1 MKNTVPEDLTPE
13 LWQNYIAEE
22 RKNLLADS
30 HCPSY
35 HITAPSGWLNDPNG
49 LMYWEGQ
56 YHVFYQYNPHAATWG
71 PPYWGHAVSEDLVH
85 WRDLPPALFPDAPPA
100 DDGGCWSGCAVDHNG
115 VPTFFYTGVKKG
127 EQTTCTA
134 TSEGD
139 LVSWKKDQANP
150 LVRMPALEH
159 HTHNAYRDPFLWR
172 EGETWY
178 HVIGTSINNRGQV
191 LLYRS
196 DDLKHWEY
204 LHLLIPQNVRDALE
218 DIGHIWEC
226 PNFFPL
232 GDKHV
237 LIVSLWHDRQLTYP
251 VAFIGN
257 YKNQMFYPETM
268 QRVDWGHR
276 CFYAPLTLQVEKR
289 RLMWGWLQ
297 SLRSSKAQ
305 LGAGW
310 SGSLSLPRELFLKEG
325 KLASRFAPELEKLRQ
340 KHHAPESFTF
350 EGEHDFRQFSSQA
363 LEFKLSLERGRAKQ
377 TGLKLRHGDEFTL
390 IYVDWLKSELV
401 IDKTHS
407 SRNEAAYKDLQKASL
422 EQPLEKLDLHL
433 YLDHSTLEIIAGEM
447 TSLTT
452 CLYPE
457 AAVGVAVTLR
467 SAGGSST
474 LTLEAWELA
483 SGWDQ

>member
-1 MKNTVPEDLTPE
+1 MNTKVPEDFTLE
-13 LWQNYIAEE
+13 VWQNYLAEE
-22 RKNLLADS
+22 RKRLLADP
-30 HCPSY
+30 HRPSY

-49 LMYWEGQ
+49 LMYWQDQ

-71 PPYWGHAVSEDLVH
+71 PPYWGHAVSDDLVH
-85 WRDLPPALFPDAPPA
+85 WRDVPPALFPDAPPK
-100 DDGGCWSGCAVDHNG
+100 DDGGCWSGCAINNNG
-115 VPTFFYTGVKKG
+115 VPTFFYTGVKNG

-134 TSEGD
+134 TSGGD
-139 LVSWKKDQANP
+139 LVSWKKDEANP
-150 LVRMPALEH
+150 LVRMPELEH
-159 HTHNAYRDPFLWR
+159 HTHQAYRDPFVWR

-178 HVIGTSINNRGQV
+178 QVIGTSLGNRGQV

-196 DDLKHWEY
+196 DDLKNWEY
-204 LHLLIPQNVRDALE
+204 LHPLVPQNIRDELG
-218 DIGHIWEC
+218 DGGHIWEC

-251 VAFIGN
+251 VAFIGD
-257 YKNQMFYPETM
+257 YKNLKFYPETM

-305 LGAGW
+305 LAAGW

-325 KLASRFAPELEKLRQ
+325 KLASKFIPELEKLRQ
-340 KHHAPESFTF
+340 TRHALESLTF
-350 EGEHDFRQFSSQA
+350 EGEHDFKQFSDQA
-363 LEFKLSLERGRAKQ
+363 LEFKLSLERGSAKQ
-377 TGLKLRHGDEFTL
+377 TGLKLRYGDEFTL
-390 IYVDWLKSELV
+390 LYVDWQTSELV

-407 SRNEAAYKDLQKASL
+407 SHNEAAYRDLQKASF
-422 EQPLEKLDLHL
+422 EQSLNTLDLHL
-433 YLDHSTLEIIAGEM
+433 YLDHSTLEIIANET

-457 AAVGVAVTLR
+457 TSTGVAVTLV
-467 SAGGSST
+467 SVGGTTT
-474 LTLEAWELA
+474 LRLEAWELA
-483 SGWDQ
+483 SG